1 MTHSS
6 HFGNHRDGNLGRRL
20 AAYMQA
26 GRAVLTRD
34 IFRSEVE

>member
-6 HFGNHRDGNLGRRL
+6 HFGNHRNGNFGWRL

-26 GRAVLTRD
+26 GRAVQTRD
-34 IFRSEVE
+34 LLRSEVE